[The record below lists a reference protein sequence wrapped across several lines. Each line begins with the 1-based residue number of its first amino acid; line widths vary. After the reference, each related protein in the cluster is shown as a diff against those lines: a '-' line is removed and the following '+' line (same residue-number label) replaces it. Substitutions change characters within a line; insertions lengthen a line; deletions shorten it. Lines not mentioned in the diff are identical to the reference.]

1 MEALVLAKQG
11 RYRTLQ
17 VSGPLGETIICR
29 YGLIDGQT
37 AVIEMAQAAG
47 LPLVPVSKRNPMN
60 TTTRGVG
67 EMIADAIK
75 LGCRNFIIGIG
86 GSATNDGG
94 VGMLEA
100 LGFKFLDRQGNEIP
114 MGAKG
119 LEFLSEIQLKNQLP
133 QLKECRFRVACDVS
147 NPLCGENGCSV
158 IYGPQKGADQRAIEQ
173 MDQFLKQY
181 ADLAKNKIPDA
192 DETAPGS
199 GAAGGMGFAFRTF
212 LNATLEPGIQIV
224 MDELN
229 VEEFFKSSDL
239 IITGEGRL
247 DGQSLMGKVPIG
259 VANLAKKYYKPVV
272 ALAGSVTKEAGNG
285 NTCGIDAFFP
295 IVRECITLEKA
306 MEKETA
312 KDNLALTAEQVI
324 RLWTAAQRDEVL
336 S

>member
-1 MEALVLAKQG
+1 M
-11 RYRTLQ
+11 
-17 VSGPLGETIICR
+17 S
-29 YGLIDGQT
+29 
-37 AVIEMAQAAG
+37 
-47 LPLVPVSKRNPMN
+47 
-60 TTTRGVG
+60 
-67 EMIADAIK
+67 
-75 LGCRNFIIGIG
+75 
-86 GSATNDGG
+86 
-94 VGMLEA
+94 
-100 LGFKFLDRQGNEIP
+100 
-114 MGAKG
+114 
-119 LEFLSEIQLKNQLP
+119 QLKQ
-133 QLKECRFRVACDVS
+133 CRFRVACDVS

-158 IYGPQKGADQRAIEQ
+158 IYGPQKGADQREIAQ

-212 LNATLEPGIQIV
+212 LSATLEPGIQIV

-259 VANLAKKYYKPVV
+259 VANLAKKYHKPVV
-272 ALAGSVTKEAGNG
+272 ALAGSVTKEAGS
-285 NTCGIDAFFP
+285 GIDAFFP

-312 KDNLALTAEQVI
+312 KENLASTAEQVI
-324 RLWTAAQRDEVL
+324 RLWKAAQIRG
-336 S
+336 